1 MISSIRFKKND
12 IWWVDFNCN
21 FTKDCGKFTHISKIR
36 PAIIVSDGFYNS
48 KNNKV
53 TVIPVTTNLDNEYS
67 YCFPI
72 TILGEDRMAIISD
85 ITAIDKGRFQKK
97 LSTLE
102 PDEASELNEEIIGY
116 LSLD

>member
-1 MISSIRFKKND
+1 MISSIKFKKND
-12 IWWVDFNCN
+12 IWWIDFNCN

-36 PAIIVSDGFYNS
+36 PAIIVSDGYYNKANS
-48 KNNKV
+48 KI
-53 TVIPVTTNLDNEYS
+53 TVIPITTNLDNEDS

-72 TILGEDRMAIISD
+72 TISGEDRMAIISE

-97 LSTLE
+97 LATLD
-102 PDEASELNEEIIGY
+102 PDDALELREEIIGY